1 MALHAIAILST
12 SRACMD
18 IPPELTTPTGEATP
32 THTESANVKPEK
44 ATPTTKLKAIKSSSS
59 PASAHSK
66 PHPPSTSD
74 STSKSA
80 EAQKVMRLTPCPGN
94 KYFRLFVVE
103 LLKMFD
109 RDNKTLLD
117 KKGSFIIRYNIYTCT
132 FEYIIII
139 MYICMCIHVLMRD
152 ERSKQDQTNNKAKQH
167 STPKAVT
174 CTWLSQF
181 IQ

>member
-44 ATPTTKLKAIKSSSS
+44 AMPTTKLKAIKSSSS

-74 STSKSA
+74 SASKSA

-117 KKGSFIIRYNIYTCT
+117 KKGSFIIRYNVYTCT
-132 FEYIIII
+132 FEYI
-139 MYICMCIHVLMRD
+139 M
-152 ERSKQDQTNNKAKQH
+152 
-167 STPKAVT
+167 
-174 CTWLSQF
+174 
-181 IQ
+181 